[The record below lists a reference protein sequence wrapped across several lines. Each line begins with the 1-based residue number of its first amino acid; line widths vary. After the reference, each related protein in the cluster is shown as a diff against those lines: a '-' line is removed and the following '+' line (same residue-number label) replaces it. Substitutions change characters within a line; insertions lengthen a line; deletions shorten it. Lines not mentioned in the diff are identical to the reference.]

1 MADED
6 RPSVDII
13 ANVRAAS
20 AIAMAEEKRAK
31 GKTTGKVSK
40 KEAKDA
46 KVKFRSNFNSSDF
59 SHTKFEQGFTF
70 LSCYSYIPCYVSTC
84 HNCICFFLT
93 FYSLF
98 FYKNRHSNYVP
109 Q

>member
-46 KVKFRSNFNSSDF
+46 KVKFDPTSTPLILPI
-59 SHTKFEQGFTF
+59 TKFKTKGTTNLHFCRVILIYRFMSQLVTIAFA
-70 LSCYSYIPCYVSTC
+70 
-84 HNCICFFLT
+84 FF
-93 FYSLF
+93 
-98 FYKNRHSNYVP
+98 
-109 Q
+109 

>member
-46 KVKFRSNFNSSDF
+46 KVKFDPTSPPTILPSIIFIHCITNCF
-59 SHTKFEQGFTF
+59 K
-70 LSCYSYIPCYVSTC
+70 LSLSITTTLLLRR
-84 HNCICFFLT
+84 F
-93 FYSLF
+93 
-98 FYKNRHSNYVP
+98 
-109 Q
+109 

>member
-59 SHTKFEQGFTF
+59 FH
-70 LSCYSYIPCYVSTC
+70 
-84 HNCICFFLT
+84 H
-93 FYSLF
+93 
-98 FYKNRHSNYVP
+98 
-109 Q
+109 

>member
-31 GKTTGKVSK
+31 GKTTGKVSR

-46 KVKFRSNFNSSDF
+46 KVKFDPTSPPTILPSIIFIHSFLFYWLLCNHSFRTNSNSITNCF
-59 SHTKFEQGFTF
+59 K
-70 LSCYSYIPCYVSTC
+70 LSLSITTTLLLRR
-84 HNCICFFLT
+84 F
-93 FYSLF
+93 
-98 FYKNRHSNYVP
+98 
-109 Q
+109 

>member
-46 KVKFRSNFNSSDF
+46 KVRSI
-59 SHTKFEQGFTF
+59 Q
-70 LSCYSYIPCYVSTC
+70 LQ
-84 HNCICFFLT
+84 L
-93 FYSLF
+93 L
-98 FYKNRHSNYVP
+98 
-109 Q
+109 

>member
-20 AIAMAEEKRAK
+20 AIAMAEEKRAL

-46 KVKFRSNFNSSDF
+46 KVKLRSNFNSSDF
-59 SHTKFEQGFTF
+59 AH
-70 LSCYSYIPCYVSTC
+70 
-84 HNCICFFLT
+84 H
-93 FYSLF
+93 
-98 FYKNRHSNYVP
+98 
-109 Q
+109 